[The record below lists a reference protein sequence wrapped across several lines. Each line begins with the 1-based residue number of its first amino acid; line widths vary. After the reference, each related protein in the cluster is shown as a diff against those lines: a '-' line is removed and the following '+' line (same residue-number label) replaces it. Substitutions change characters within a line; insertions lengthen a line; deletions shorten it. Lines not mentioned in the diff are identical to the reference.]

1 METRD
6 APPAATWTIGGRTRA
21 QHANR
26 LDRGL
31 RAIGPRSLASA
42 LAVLLLAASPAAAR
56 IDPAPQPGAMPD
68 GPASALAIDGD
79 AGYLGGRFLTVGP
92 HTGSG
97 ATLRASDG
105 TAIAGLPPVTGGDVA
120 AVAGDGRGG
129 WYVGGSF
136 TAVGATPRHGL
147 AHLLADGRVDRR
159 FDPAPDGP
167 VRALLLQAGT
177 LYVAGT
183 FTSLAGRARAGLGA
197 VRAADGSVLPWRP
210 SVDGSVS
217 VLAGCG
223 GPILLGGDFT
233 GVGGK
238 ARRGAAMVDGRSGAP
253 LAFDAHLTGA
263 VDGATV
269 TGRSVYLSGDFDS
282 AGGAAR
288 PGLAELSAAS
298 GSATAWVPEIGA
310 RKPVVAGSRVYGL
323 TAGGVAALD
332 RGSGA
337 VVAERGSR
345 NERPLGPHPDTLA
358 VAGNTVYVGSSDYR
372 GVWEDV
378 PVTLGAYNAT
388 TLAGVAWEQA
398 PSATRG
404 GPGGVRTS
412 WGDVQALAVQGGRL
426 FAGGRFDFAG
436 GARRYGAAGIDLR
449 AGAVTPLAIH
459 PGWTYG
465 FDPGA
470 IAAGAGVVATGSNPD
485 YNAGAFSAGDSS
497 LLWRY
502 APYPG
507 AVASVSALARAGRT
521 LYTAGE
527 SVDAAGH
534 RLAAR
539 DIRTGAS
546 LPWAPP
552 GGEPGSSME
561 PRVVLVAGDTVYVGG
576 RFEVAGHR
584 NLIAYDAT
592 TGAVRAGFA
601 PDPDGPVDAL
611 ALHGGRLYAG
621 GEFAQA
627 GGGTHR
633 NLAALDVQTGAADP
647 AFSPDPDAP
656 VAALAARGRTVIAG
670 GGFTAIG
677 GAARHNLAALRARDG
692 RARRWAPEPDGPVRA
707 LVATPCR
714 VLVAGAFAHIAG
726 EFRVGFAQFGAH
738 LR

>member
-1 METRD
+1 
-6 APPAATWTIGGRTRA
+6 
-21 QHANR
+21 
-26 LDRGL
+26 L

-42 LAVLLLAASPAAAR
+42 LVAFLLAAAPAAAR

-68 GPASALAIDGD
+68 GSVSALAIDGGT
-79 AGYLGGRFLTVGP
+79 AYLGGRFLTAGP

-105 TAIAGLPPVTGGDVA
+105 TAVAGLPPVTGGDVA
-120 AVAGDGRGG
+120 AVAADGRGG
-129 WYVGGSF
+129 WYLGGSF
-136 TAVGATPRHGL
+136 TAIGGVARHGL
-147 AHLLADGRVDRR
+147 AHLLSDGRVDPR
-159 FDPAPDGP
+159 FDPAPDGA
-167 VRALLLQAGT
+167 VRALLLRAGS
-177 LYVAGT
+177 LYVAGS

-197 VRAADGSVLPWRP
+197 VRAAGGAALAWRP
-210 SVDGSVS
+210 SADGPVT

-223 GPILLGGDFT
+223 DALLLGGDFT
-233 GVGGK
+233 SVGGL

-253 LAFDAHLTGA
+253 LAFDARLTGA
-263 VDGATV
+263 VDGAAV
-269 TGRSVYLSGDFDS
+269 ARGSVYLSGDFDA

-288 PGLAELSAAS
+288 PGLAELSAAT
-298 GSATAWVPEIGA
+298 GAPTAWVPEIGV
-310 RKPVVAGSRVYGL
+310 RKPVVADSRVYGL

-332 RGSGA
+332 RGTGA

-345 NERPLGPHPDTLA
+345 HERPLGPRPDALA
-358 VAGNTVYVGSSDYR
+358 LAGDTVYVGSSDYR

-378 PVTLGAYNAT
+378 PVTLGAYDAT
-388 TLAGVAWEQA
+388 TLAAVAWEQA
-398 PSATRG
+398 PSTTSG

-412 WGDVQALAVQGGRL
+412 WGDVHALAVQGGRL

-436 GARRYGAAGIDLR
+436 GARRYGAAGIGLR

-470 IAAGAGVVATGSNPD
+470 IAAGEGVVATGSNPD
-485 YNAGAFSAGDSS
+485 YNAGAFSAADSS

-502 APYPG
+502 APDPG
-507 AVASVSALARAGRT
+507 AAASVSALARAGRT

-527 SVDAAGH
+527 SVDEAGH

-539 DIRTGAS
+539 DIRTGAP

-552 GGEPGSSME
+552 GGEPGSSTE
-561 PRVVLVAGDTVYVGG
+561 PRAILVAGDTVYVGG

-611 ALHGGRLYAG
+611 ALRDGRLYAG

-627 GGGTHR
+627 GGGAHR
-633 NLAALDVQTGAADP
+633 NLAALDPATGAADP
-647 AFSPDPDAP
+647 GFTPDPDGP

-670 GGFTAIG
+670 GAFAAIG

-707 LVATPCR
+707 LLATPCR
-714 VLVAGAFAHIAG
+714 VLVGGAFAHIAG
-726 EFRVGFAQFGAH
+726 EFRVGFAQFAARG
-738 LR
+738 R